1 MSEPQRWL
9 VMGASGAGKSTLARR
24 MGQILGLPVV
34 HLDYHYWHA
43 GWVPTPDD
51 EWAEVVRELSR
62 TDSWVM
68 DGNYSRTLQERL
80 PYAQEGVL
88 LDFPPWVCLYRV
100 LKRAFGGGPRP
111 DIPPGCT
118 KDALDLDFIWWV
130 VSYRW
135 RSRPKVLKRF
145 AEHPDIPLT
154 VLRSERHVELF
165 VRELARSGAP
175 EAR

>member
-1 MSEPQRWL
+1 MIEPRRWL

-34 HLDYHYWHA
+34 HLDFHYWHA

-51 EWAEVVRELSR
+51 EWAEVVAELSR
-62 TDSWVM
+62 AESWVM
-68 DGNYSRTLQERL
+68 DGNYSRTLEERL
-80 PYAQEGVL
+80 PYAHEGVL

-100 LKRAFGGGPRP
+100 LKRAFGNGRRP

-118 KDALDLDFIWWV
+118 RDSLDLEFVWWI

-135 RSRPKVLKRF
+135 RSRPKVLRRF
-145 AEHPDIPLT
+145 QAHPDVPLT
-154 VLRSERHVELF
+154 ILRSDRDVDRF
-165 VRELARSGAP
+165 VRRLRDTPAG
-175 EAR
+175 EAG